1 MHCPGEYLPGS
12 ISGGRSL
19 TFIIRRAVSSS
30 AYGYV
35 DRSDVPYALTL
46 THCLFISSMGGMNFL
61 QSECLLLSGM
71 GTLVNS
77 SVGTCGGDI
86 SLVILKEEWW
96 LKD

>member
-1 MHCPGEYLPGS
+1 
-12 ISGGRSL
+12 
-19 TFIIRRAVSSS
+19 
-30 AYGYV
+30 
-35 DRSDVPYALTL
+35 
-46 THCLFISSMGGMNFL
+46 MGGMNFL

-96 LKD
+96 FKD